1 MSENVEA
8 VRRVMDA
15 INRGEFDAAVANFSE
30 KFEFDFSNSRGP
42 MSGTYR
48 GRSEA
53 KGFLTS
59 FWEPWESV
67 EFNPEEEI
75 RELENGLVL
84 TVNAVRGRGSGSG
97 AEVTAVGATL
107 WTIRGGEILAAKMY
121 QSKDEALEAA
131 SAER

>member
-30 KFEFDFSNSRGP
+30 TFELDFSNSRGP
-42 MSGTYR
+42 MSGIYR
-48 GRSEA
+48 GRGEA
-53 KGFLTS
+53 KDFLTS

-67 EFNPEEEI
+67 KFDPHEEI

-107 WTIRGGEILAAKMY
+107 WTIRSGKILAAKLY